1 MGSRGMMTML
11 LSVIFLL
18 LASTLA
24 QEDDCPAND
33 NSPSCD
39 DPAEQTIC
47 QLTCNRASGA
57 CAQYDEAKCGQIG
70 VDVTNEAY
78 PDMFATRCK
87 AICEESRDSESAQ
100 DVCRFYKVSDFGTEV
115 RCSLMDD
122 TQCTATGPCGSH
134 CVSEDVGC
142 KDTPIPGPQDCPAE
156 FEYTDSAFHFGCD
169 HCNPYSDATC
179 EEGNKCFTIE
189 RCSEWEAEGVDP
201 SSSYW
206 RKLAIECTR
215 FGTWDRLAGSGGSDD
230 DYIDILHDGA
240 APTEPNC
247 KPQPVEILPGVLTE
261 EGADFLCDNDL
272 TLNDAGTHLEIVALN
287 TCVLL
292 CDFHLSMS
300 LDCQISD
307 AGETECYD
315 EGDSNP
321 TSADNIYCWV
331 PPSEGPAPTEPAPT
345 EPTTTEPAPTEPAP
359 TEPAP
364 TEPAPTEPEI

>member
-1 MGSRGMMTML
+1 MGSRGMMTKL

-100 DVCRFYKVSDFGTEV
+100 DVCRFYKVSDF
-115 RCSLMDD
+115 
-122 TQCTATGPCGSH
+122 
-134 CVSEDVGC
+134 
-142 KDTPIPGPQDCPAE
+142 
-156 FEYTDSAFHFGCD
+156 
-169 HCNPYSDATC
+169 
-179 EEGNKCFTIE
+179 
-189 RCSEWEAEGVDP
+189 
-201 SSSYW
+201 
-206 RKLAIECTR
+206 
-215 FGTWDRLAGSGGSDD
+215 
-230 DYIDILHDGA
+230 
-240 APTEPNC
+240 
-247 KPQPVEILPGVLTE
+247 
-261 EGADFLCDNDL
+261 LCDNGP
-272 TLNDAGTHLEIVALN
+272 TLNDAGDHLEIVAPN

-300 LDCQISD
+300 LDCQISEE
-307 AGETECYD
+307 GETKCYD
-315 EGDSNP
+315 EGDPNP
-321 TSADNIYCWV
+321 TSADNIYCWT
-331 PPSEGPAPTEPAPT
+331 PPSPGPGPTA
-345 EPTTTEPAPTEPAP
+345 EPTPPPTTAEP
-359 TEPAP
+359 
-364 TEPAPTEPEI
+364 